1 MLVRLWAAILHS
13 LSAADIHI
21 VSLGQNMVGIIHP
34 CKIYGAMAVARPIL
48 FLGPKPSHISDLLD
62 KHDIGLQIPHGDT
75 PATLAA
81 IRRLREMPPT
91 QLQSMG
97 QTAQTILEQSLSQSQ
112 LCGQLC
118 DFVEKT
124 MRIAPPSK

>member
-1 MLVRLWAAILHS
+1 
-13 LSAADIHI
+13 
-21 VSLGQNMVGIIHP
+21 MVGIIHP

-48 FLGPKPSHISDLLD
+48 FLGPRPSHISDLLD
-62 KHDIGLQIPHGDT
+62 HHDIGLQVPHGDI
-75 PATLAA
+75 PAAVAA
-81 IRRLREMPPT
+81 IRQFREMPPT